1 MKRTSS
7 LKYLVLVSI
16 LVLVV
21 ILDILVGSVRIPA
34 SEILATITG
43 GQAANPGWE
52 TIILEFRIPKAIT
65 AILAGSGLAASG
77 LIMQT
82 MFRNP
87 LAGPFVLGISSGA
100 SLGVALL
107 VLAGSIVGTTIF
119 QFSHAGSWTLVL
131 AAITGATAVLMLI
144 LAISFRVHDTM
155 TLLIIGLMVGSLSAA
170 LVSVLQYYSQAQE
183 IQTFLIWTFGNL
195 GGVHGQELRVLFGV
209 VVVGILVSWVLCKSL
224 NALLLG
230 ESYAFSLGVNIKRT
244 RLLIIVATSILAGGI
259 TAFCGPLAF
268 VGIAVPHLARMLF
281 KTADHRTLIPGCL
294 FLGAIIMTL
303 CDLVSQV
310 PGSSQTLPINAIT
323 SLVGAPAV
331 IAILIKSRRLSNS
344 FS

>member
-1 MKRTSS
+1 MKRPSS

-34 SEILATITG
+34 SEILATIAG
-43 GQAANPGWE
+43 GRAANPGWE
-52 TIILEFRIPKAIT
+52 TIILEFRVPKAIT
-65 AILAGSGLAASG
+65 AILAGSGLAVSG
-77 LIMQT
+77 LLMQT

-119 QFSHAGSWTLVL
+119 QFSQAGDWTLVL

-195 GGVHGQELRVLFGV
+195 GGVHGQELRLLFGV

-244 RLLIIVATSILAGGI
+244 RLLIIVATSILAGSI

-294 FLGAIIMTL
+294 LLGAIVMTL

>member
-7 LKYLVLVSI
+7 LKYLVLVTI

-21 ILDILVGSVRIPA
+21 ILDIMVGSVKIPP
-34 SEILATITG
+34 SEILATIAG
-43 GQAANPGWE
+43 GQTTNPGWE

-65 AILAGSGLAASG
+65 AILAGSGLAVSG

-107 VLAGSIVGTTIF
+107 VLAGSMVGTAMLP
-119 QFSHAGSWTLVL
+119 FSQAGGWTLVL
-131 AAITGATAVLMLI
+131 AAIAGATVVLMLI
-144 LAISFRVHDTM
+144 LAISLRVHDTM

-183 IQTFLIWTFGNL
+183 IQSFLIWTFGNL
-195 GGVHGQELRVLFGV
+195 GGVHGLELKVLFGV
-209 VVVGILVSWVLCKSL
+209 VVIGILLSWVLCKSL

-230 ESYAFSLGVNIKRT
+230 ESYAFSLGVNIKTT
-244 RLLIIVATSILAGGI
+244 RLLIIMATSILAGGI

-281 KTADHRTLIPGCL
+281 KTSDHRTLIPGCL
-294 FLGAIIMTL
+294 LLGAIVMSL